1 MYLLGEYMQI
11 FIDTGSVE
19 EIKEAATWGIIDGV
33 TTNPSLIAKT
43 GRSRED
49 VINEIVKLI
58 DGPISAEVVSLDA
71 KGMIEEGK
79 ELAKIH
85 KNVTIKVPMTIEGIK
100 ACKWFSDN
108 KIKTNVTLVFSSNQ
122 AMLAAKA
129 GATYV
134 SPFIGRLDDQG
145 HDGMNLI
152 EEIRQVFDNY
162 GYPTQILAAS
172 VRHSDHVRQATLIGA
187 DVSTIPFGVIKKLYN
202 HVLTDKGLEGFM
214 ADYKKSIS

>member
-1 MYLLGEYMQI
+1 MQI
-11 FIDTGSVE
+11 FIDTGSLE
-19 EIKEAATWGIIDGV
+19 EIKEAATFGIVDGV

-43 GRSRED
+43 GKSRDEI
-49 VINEIVKLI
+49 INEIVKII
-58 DGPISAEVVSLDA
+58 DGPISAEVISTDSQ
-71 KGMIEEGK
+71 GMIEEGK
-79 ELAKIH
+79 MLSKIH

-122 AMLAAKA
+122 ALLAAKA

-134 SPFIGRLDDQG
+134 SPFIGRLDDIG

-162 GYPTQILAAS
+162 AFPTQILAAS
-172 VRHSDHVRQATLIGA
+172 IRHPDHVRVASMLGA
-187 DVSTIPFGVIKKLYN
+187 DVATIPFDVLKKLYN
-202 HVLTDKGLEGFM
+202 HVLTDKGVESFLK
-214 ADYKKSIS
+214 DYKKSIS

>member
-1 MYLLGEYMQI
+1 MQI
-11 FIDTGSVE
+11 FIDTGSLE
-19 EIKEAATWGIIDGV
+19 EIKEAATFGIVDGV

-43 GRSRED
+43 GKSRDEI
-49 VINEIVKLI
+49 INEIVKII
-58 DGPISAEVVSLDA
+58 DGPISAEVISTDSQ
-71 KGMIEEGK
+71 GMIEEGK
-79 ELAKIH
+79 MLSKIH

-122 AMLAAKA
+122 ALLAAKA

-134 SPFIGRLDDQG
+134 SPFIGRLDDIG

-162 GYPTQILAAS
+162 AFPTQILAAS
-172 VRHSDHVRQATLIGA
+172 IRHPDHVRVASMLGA
-187 DVSTIPFGVIKKLYN
+187 DVATIPFDVLKKLYN
-202 HVLTDKGLEGFM
+202 HVLTDKGVEAFLK
-214 ADYKKSIS
+214 DYKKSIS

>member
-1 MYLLGEYMQI
+1 MQI
-11 FIDTGSVE
+11 FIDTGSLE
-19 EIKEAATWGIIDGV
+19 EIKEAATFGIVDGV

-43 GRSRED
+43 GKSRDEI
-49 VINEIVKLI
+49 INEIVKII
-58 DGPISAEVVSLDA
+58 DGPISAEVISTDSQ
-71 KGMIEEGK
+71 GMIEEGK
-79 ELAKIH
+79 MLSKIH

-122 AMLAAKA
+122 ALLAAKA

-134 SPFIGRLDDQG
+134 SPFIGRLDDIG

-162 GYPTQILAAS
+162 AFPTQILAAS
-172 VRHSDHVRQATLIGA
+172 IRHPDHVRVASLMGA
-187 DVSTIPFGVIKKLYN
+187 DVATIPFDVLKKLYN
-202 HVLTDKGLEGFM
+202 HVLTDKGVESFLK
-214 ADYKKSIS
+214 DYKKSIS

>member
-1 MYLLGEYMQI
+1 MQI
-11 FIDTGSVE
+11 FIDTGSLE
-19 EIKEAATWGIIDGV
+19 EIKEAATFGIVDGV

-43 GRSRED
+43 GKSRDEI
-49 VINEIVKLI
+49 INEIVKII
-58 DGPISAEVVSLDA
+58 DGPISAEVISTDSQ
-71 KGMIEEGK
+71 GMIEEGK
-79 ELAKIH
+79 MLSKIH

-122 AMLAAKA
+122 ALLAAKA

-134 SPFIGRLDDQG
+134 SPFIGRLDDIG

-162 GYPTQILAAS
+162 AFPTQILAAS
-172 VRHSDHVRQATLIGA
+172 IRHPDHVRVASLMGA
-187 DVSTIPFGVIKKLYN
+187 DVATIPFDVLKKLYN
-202 HVLTDKGLEGFM
+202 HVLTDKGIESFLK
-214 ADYKKSIS
+214 DYKKSIS